1 MVGAVASIS
10 IALLKDCPKLVKLL
24 LDVLDF
30 RQSRE
35 RTAPIAARPL
45 QVEIAQTQLPRRSIS
60 RNQTLLGSRDQCDCS
75 PRVPKIGAQ
84 SLDRQ
89 RLHHLFAYIA
99 CQLQVALYHHVLHHA
114 FELCVR
120 EVLKHERVVQSKAAS
135 KTWIGLSKHLLD
147 LLLVADHDNCNV
159 LTRCSMNEADELVYR
174 QPSIVRTVQAIRLVD
189 DEHLPFATLDQRF
202 GLVGRVTLMTADK
215 VARLFQLPSSICQ
228 EADSSQDPAV
238 QLPHSRLASPRIA
251 EEHPIQWRNVIWR
264 FAS

>member
-1 MVGAVASIS
+1 MIGAVASIS

-30 RQSRE
+30 RQPRE

-45 QVEIAQTQLPRRSIS
+45 QAEIAQTQLPRRSIS
-60 RNQTLLGSRDQCDCS
+60 GNQTLFRSRDECDCS

-89 RLHHLFAYIA
+89 RLHHLLAYIA
-99 CQLQVALYHHVLHHA
+99 CQLQVALYHHVLHYA

-120 EVLKHERVVQSKAAS
+120 EVLKHERVIQSETAS

-147 LLLVADHDNCNV
+147 LLLVADHHNCNV
-159 LTRCSMNEADELVYR
+159 FTGCSMNEADELVYR
-174 QPSIVRTVQAIRLVD
+174 QPTIVGMVEAVRLVD
-189 DEHLPFATLDQRF
+189 DEHLSFATLDQRF
-202 GLVGRVTLMTADK
+202 GLVGRVTLMAADE
-215 VARLFQLPSSICQ
+215 VARLFQLPSSIRQ
-228 EADSSQDPAV
+228 EANSSQDPAV
-238 QLPHSRLASPRIA
+238 QLPDGRLASPRIA
-251 EEHPIQWRNVIWR
+251 EEHTIQWRNVIWR